1 MVFDKTSTEFLGL
14 SSCHKSIAKTPNIIN
29 EVVLRLG
36 VKSQD
41 KNIVA
46 RFTKE
51 LAPLHNS
58 RSSWCNNLLEADPD
72 ERDSGIL
79 ACIDR

>member
-1 MVFDKTSTEFLGL
+1 MEKIRKCRFGFDKTSTEFLGL

-51 LAPLHNS
+51 LAPLITAGPPGVTGF
-58 RSSWCNNLLEADPD
+58 LEADP
-72 ERDSGIL
+72 E
-79 ACIDR
+79 